1 MYFAINR
8 LIVLGTQHTPLTIPW
23 TLLTM
28 LWRSFDQFIND
39 YTFQLWH
46 TGHDILQAVVY
57 SFQMSTSSSA
67 FISCPP
73 APVLLTSC
81 KHSSKMRFLL
91 LSLLLV
97 LADCLH
103 PRQQFEEF
111 KVKFNKTYCC
121 SDEEESRFKIF
132 ASNLKE
138 LELTKGKASYST
150 GVTQFADLTREEFRS
165 FYLGGVK
172 RPNPGIL
179 SKASAGSTP
188 VSKRDLPTSVDWR
201 EKGVVSSVKNQGQ
214 CGSCWA
220 FATTEMVESY
230 AAIATG
236 SLVQLLNSLLL
247 MLF

>member
-1 MYFAINR
+1 M
-8 LIVLGTQHTPLTIPW
+8 VL
-23 TLLTM
+23 
-28 LWRSFDQFIND
+28 
-39 YTFQLWH
+39 
-46 TGHDILQAVVY
+46 VY
-57 SFQMSTSSSA
+57 AQWKA
-67 FISCPP
+67 FGS
-73 APVLLTSC
+73 
-81 KHSSKMRFLL
+81 
-91 LSLLLV
+91 
-97 LADCLH
+97 
-103 PRQQFEEF
+103 E
-111 KVKFNKTYCC
+111 
-121 SDEEESRFKIF
+121 
-132 ASNLKE
+132 KE

-188 VSKRDLPTSVDWR
+188 VEKRDLPTSVDWR

-236 SLVQLLNSLLL
+236 FPPSFLKTECFS
-247 MLF
+247 

>member
-1 MYFAINR
+1 MTNLSMA
-8 LIVLGTQHTPLTIPW
+8 
-23 TLLTM
+23 TLFHFVTRDM
-28 LWRSFDQFIND
+28 
-39 YTFQLWH
+39 
-46 TGHDILQAVVY
+46 
-57 SFQMSTSSSA
+57 
-67 FISCPP
+67 ISCKPLCP
-73 APVLLTSC
+73 FSKCPRRHQLLSPVHLLLTSC
-81 KHSSKMRFLL
+81 KNSLKMRFLL

-97 LADCLH
+97 LADCLE
-103 PRQQFEEF
+103 PRQQFEDF

-132 ASNLKE
+132 ASNLEE
-138 LELTKGKASYST
+138 LELTRAKASYST

-172 RPNPGIL
+172 RPNPGML
-179 SKASAGSTP
+179 SKASATGPTA
-188 VSKRDLPTSVDWR
+188 VENRDLPTSVDWR

-236 SLVQLLNSLLL
+236 FLL
-247 MLF
+247 